1 MRWADVWQALKAISR
16 GDTQTIS
23 MFPLLDQA
31 APSSPA
37 DGSHGGRLHLETRQF
52 GGPHPHSQRVW
63 VAGDAPAAG
72 DAPNRSTMADRIVSF
87 ARGLSPRNRLRF
99 DEALEGALD
108 LGALP
113 DVGAL
118 EHLQGASHADIYEA
132 AELLHLDRSLPDG
145 GPERTDALQPPTS
158 EVLKRRWHPHMAIK
172 GPMSSAP
179 DEVLEALAQRP
190 DEHIISHIA
199 EEVANGRGIQVL
211 GPAHRL
217 NAVESARLRADY
229 QAHREA
235 RIASEENDK
244 ARRAEATQRAN
255 AERVR
260 SQAER
265 KAERF
270 GLPLARDLV
279 HFAVEKARQGWTIKL
294 VPGAFKDEPFTVEQ
308 EPPSR
313 FGLPAPV
320 MHPMDRVLAY
330 CPTRTRTQA
339 LRSAR
344 ALQHD
349 VDTNSRISLKTQTA
363 LADILAAGEG
373 QEWASSP
380 EPGAD
385 ALKAGPIAN
394 QPGLHLDPTSHRWTR
409 DVERVIGEADVSGK
423 LREEIGP
430 AAGRAIAAGAHPGSL
445 RYMNA
450 GAEGVLF
457 RDQTG
462 RVFKVGRHHGKR
474 DIWGDVARNH
484 LESEAD
490 AGRVL
495 AEHGLAPRVHDYNR
509 EHDVIVRD
517 HVDGRQGAWSDSR
530 RLQDVHEKV
539 TAALDAEGFTRPEFK
554 EDSYVVGDGGD
565 AKLVDVGFTHPKGK
579 RLAAKLR
586 AMDITP
592 DSPGQFN
599 IQLDIA
605 HAHEDGAISDDEA
618 RGLMSKLGP
627 EMKEHGLGI
636 ISGRVK
642 NALKAGP
649 IANRPGLHLDPASHR
664 WTRDVGATLD
674 HIRAAH
680 FEHTRDEGIAAKMPH
695 VRVHQHN
702 PRMGYK
708 GRPPSH
714 LAAAHHE
721 VAGGHTVASALHGAM
736 SVLPFHPSKAEAWDR
751 AQHRYHHAVAAEAW
765 AHVSDKEDQASAR
778 EKSKRAEEWDRV
790 IKSRYPTDRARG
802 GRDANDRRTVDLE
815 DLIAMKEAAKAGPIA
830 NRPGLHFDATR
841 HRWVANVE
849 HLSGDRQL
857 DKIMREIH
865 QEKAD
870 HRNRVLGHMAKGTIE
885 FREPRSDRHALIVPD
900 ASEPGRWRFS
910 RFDSG
915 GFAGHRTYDTKHEAA
930 AGAADDGF
938 HEPAPGALDELSSK
952 PEWAD
957 GSRRTAISQL
967 DNELRDHPEAR
978 RAVFGH
984 FMKHGGSEEAFDRIM
999 HPENLAKLR
1008 AGQVPEELK
1017 AMAPGRV
1024 VLEAWKGGGEFA
1036 FLTSAVE
1043 GVRFDAPTLSEA
1055 AKGLRGDA
1063 IRSGAVE
1070 RAAAAGHPAPK
1081 GARWIWLRASNARPD
1096 LQGEVVDVAM
1106 LKQYADYTVREG
1118 GWLDAEHYSRPER
1131 FPKWAAD
1138 QGLTPQSFVLGKI
1151 TALRFQDEDV
1161 WIEGYFYPE
1170 GVSTIADDYW
1180 NQLQAVPSMFHVSI
1194 GGPVLAPRTPVM
1206 VDGRRFLKLQMVMN
1220 HAALCMQAVNPHGT
1234 RVFTGPAGPF
1244 SEAMKA
1250 GAFAVGDFRD
1260 LVQAVVEGVPEQP
1273 DCDGESCV
1281 ACFTRGE
1288 TLKSV
1293 VSGGPDGI
1301 NEQGIVP
1308 QDLEGARDLAPGD
1321 DEDEDEGEAQGEEAE
1336 KSLFAAG
1343 GGFDS
1348 PAAAMRYL
1356 QACGIPSHLAEQHVG
1371 KFWS

>member
-349 VDTNSRISLKTQTA
+349 VDTNSRISLTTQAA
-363 LADILAAGEG
+363 LAGILAAGEG

-385 ALKAGPIAN
+385 
-394 QPGLHLDPTSHRWTR
+394 
-409 DVERVIGEADVSGK
+409 
-423 LREEIGP
+423 
-430 AAGRAIAAGAHPGSL
+430 
-445 RYMNA
+445 
-450 GAEGVLF
+450 
-457 RDQTG
+457 
-462 RVFKVGRHHGKR
+462 
-474 DIWGDVARNH
+474 
-484 LESEAD
+484 
-490 AGRVL
+490 
-495 AEHGLAPRVHDYNR
+495 
-509 EHDVIVRD
+509 
-517 HVDGRQGAWSDSR
+517 
-530 RLQDVHEKV
+530 
-539 TAALDAEGFTRPEFK
+539 
-554 EDSYVVGDGGD
+554 
-565 AKLVDVGFTHPKGK
+565 
-579 RLAAKLR
+579 
-586 AMDITP
+586 
-592 DSPGQFN
+592 
-599 IQLDIA
+599 
-605 HAHEDGAISDDEA
+605 
-618 RGLMSKLGP
+618 
-627 EMKEHGLGI
+627 
-636 ISGRVK
+636 
-642 NALKAGP
+642 ALKAGP